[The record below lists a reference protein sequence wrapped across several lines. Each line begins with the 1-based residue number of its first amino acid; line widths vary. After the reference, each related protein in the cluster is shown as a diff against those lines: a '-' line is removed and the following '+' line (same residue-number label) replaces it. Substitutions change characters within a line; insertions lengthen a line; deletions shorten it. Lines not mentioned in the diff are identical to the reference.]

1 MGTAAIFLDGG
12 YLDKVL
18 MHQFPG
24 QRIDMGKLAHEM
36 AEGQNLLR
44 SYYYHCLPYQSN
56 PPTPQE
62 RQRYGSMHRF
72 ITSLEYIPRF
82 QVRLGR
88 LVYRGNDA
96 SGNPIFIQKRVDTM
110 IGVDMTLLAV
120 KGKIS
125 HLALFSGDADLL
137 PAVEAVKSEGIIVTL
152 WHGGFH
158 TNDAPARELY
168 EKTDE
173 RKELT
178 QQIVDSI
185 LR

>member
-1 MGTAAIFLDGG
+1 MGAAAIFLDGG

-18 MHQFPG
+18 LHQFPG

-36 AEGQNLLR
+36 AGGEELLR
-44 SYYYHCLPYQSN
+44 AYYYHCLPYQSN

-62 RQRYGSMHRF
+62 RQRYGSMRRF

-88 LVYRGNDA
+88 LVYRGNY
-96 SGNPIFIQKRVDTM
+96 SNGNPIFIQKRVDTM
-110 IGVDMTLLAV
+110 IGVDMALLAA
-120 KGKIS
+120 KGRIT

-137 PAVEAVKSEGIIVTL
+137 PAIEAVKVEGVLVTL
-152 WHGGFH
+152 WHGGFN

-168 EKTDE
+168 EKSDE
-173 RKELT
+173 RRELT
-178 QQIVDSI
+178 QQVVDNI